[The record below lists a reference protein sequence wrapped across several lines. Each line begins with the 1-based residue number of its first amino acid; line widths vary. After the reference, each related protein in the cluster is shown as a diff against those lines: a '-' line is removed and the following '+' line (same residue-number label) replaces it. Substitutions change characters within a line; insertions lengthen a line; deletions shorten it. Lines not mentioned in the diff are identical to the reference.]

1 MAYRPSAH
9 VRQYPDPSKL
19 ISPGPHVEQL
29 LAPGSEYV
37 PAKHQSHTVVLP
49 VRFEAV
55 PAMHSM
61 QSESS
66 VSEHRK
72 HPDDGLNLPTPQS
85 RHALVPP
92 NE

>member
-1 MAYRPSAH
+1 MS
-9 VRQYPDPSKL
+9 
-19 ISPGPHVEQL
+19 
-29 LAPGSEYV
+29 
-37 PAKHQSHTVVLP
+37 
-49 VRFEAV
+49 RFDAV

-72 HPDDGLNLPTPQS
+72 HPGDGLNLPTPQS